1 MTCNE
6 NGSGRTTALHIKVV
20 LCYNDCIAA
29 IVKERKVRDMD
40 KVDLKGF
47 HAFITGGSSGFG
59 FEMAK
64 TLLGSGATVVI
75 AARGG
80 EKLDKALSE
89 LKNGWEN
96 VHAIA
101 MDVRDEASVAAAAN
115 WYDGNFQRLD
125 MLINNAGIGMRGIN
139 KGFPHDPL
147 PFYTIE
153 PKDFMKVVETNFI
166 GYFLVARAFVP
177 FMARQ
182 GSGRVVTV
190 STGIKTMTAPGQ
202 LPYGPA
208 RAGAEAMS
216 VIMSEELKNMGIMV
230 NVLLPGG
237 ASSTGFMTEEERANA
252 SERGL
257 LPATILN
264 EAILFL
270 ASDKADGMTGERII
284 GKEFRQWLADKGLAS
299 FDA

>member
-1 MTCNE
+1 
-6 NGSGRTTALHIKVV
+6 
-20 LCYNDCIAA
+20 
-29 IVKERKVRDMD
+29 MD
-40 KVDLKGF
+40 KVDLNGF

-64 TLLGSGATVVI
+64 TLLDHGATVVI

-80 EKLDKALSE
+80 EKLDKAFAE
-89 LKNGWEN
+89 LKEGWTN
-96 VHAIA
+96 VHAIG
-101 MDVRDEASVAAAAN
+101 MDVRDEASVSGAAD
-115 WYDGNFQRLD
+115 WYDANFERLD
-125 MLINNAGIGMRGIN
+125 MLVNNAGIGMRGIN

-147 PFYTIE
+147 PFYTVE
-153 PKDFMKVVETNFI
+153 PKDFYNVVETNFI

-177 FMARQ
+177 FMVRQ
-182 GSGRVVTV
+182 GKGRVVTV
-190 STGIKTMTAPGQ
+190 STGIRTMTAPGQ

-216 VIMSEELKNMGIMV
+216 VIMSDELKKMGIMV

-237 ASSTGFMTEEERANA
+237 ASSTGFMTEEERAKA
-252 SERGL
+252 DERGL

-284 GKEFRQWLADKGLAS
+284 GKEFHQWLEEKGKS
-299 FDA
+299 